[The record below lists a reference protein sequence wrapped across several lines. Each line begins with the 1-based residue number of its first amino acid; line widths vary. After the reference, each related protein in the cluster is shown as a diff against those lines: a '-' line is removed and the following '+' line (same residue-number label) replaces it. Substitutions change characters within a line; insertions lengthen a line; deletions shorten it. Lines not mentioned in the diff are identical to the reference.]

1 MKLCS
6 IYVGVLFSVWA
17 VATSFPSA
25 MLQDDEWL
33 ETEEPIYSKPAS
45 LIPPDVNAAE
55 MKQDDAVVD
64 AVENPQDKKAAEKS
78 KKANN
83 KSLDKEKLSKKTEL
97 AKTDPFAVRWSGGR
111 GEEKFEKFAFKIKNV
126 LKKPHKGKGKKG
138 AGGGSA
144 KVEHKSGGAAGSGNG
159 KEGAAGGSGKEKE
172 TGGSAKVEHKSGGAA
187 GSGKVKEGAAGGSG
201 KEKETGKGSG
211 DSANGKGKGSEDDS
225 TKKKEDE
232 DEDEDEDLV
241 ATYQNYCKRISAN
254 CATKLQAD
262 RRTVNSEV
270 REQQS
275 NNHHV
280 CTAPVSSSENSWH
293 GFWKCLILCVAG
305 VGRAIARK

>member
-172 TGGSAKVEHKSGGAA
+172 TG
-187 GSGKVKEGAAGGSG
+187 
-201 KEKETGKGSG
+201 KGSG